1 MEAVILAGGLGTR
14 LRGVIGEIPKC
25 MAPVDGKPF
34 LQYQLEWLSRFDV
47 RHVVLS
53 VGYLR
58 EQVMDFIQGR
68 EWPFAVSFAIE
79 KEPLGTG
86 GGIRLAL
93 QKCKGKQVF
102 VLNGD
107 TFYNVDLN
115 ALSFTAP
122 VTLALKPMRDF
133 DRYGAVD
140 WDGDLVTGFR
150 EKKRCAEGLINGG
163 VYAIDRS
170 QLDMS
175 LFPKTFSFEREVLEP
190 LADYGLVAGEV
201 QEGYFIDIGV
211 PEDYARAQR
220 ELPEIQ
226 AVLKASDAVLAA
238 DADTLFLDRDG
249 VINRWL
255 PGDYVRAWDQFAFLP
270 GIRES
275 LRKWAAKFRHVIVVS
290 NQRGVGKGKMTQAEL
305 EAVHAR
311 MRAEITAAGGR
322 IDAIYTCSEL
332 AQDHPMRKPQT
343 GMFQAACRDFPD
355 IAPERSLMLGDSD
368 YDRAF
373 AANCGMGFVLME
385 TADLTLRFQA
395 AASSDSSGSPA

>member
-1 MEAVILAGGLGTR
+1 MEAIVLAGGLGTR

-34 LQYQLEWLSRFDV
+34 LQYQLEWLSRFDID
-47 RHVVLS
+47 HVVLS

-58 EQVMDFIQGR
+58 EQVMDFDKAH
-68 EWPFAVSFAIE
+68 EWPFKISWAVE

-93 QKCKGKQVF
+93 SKCKGKQAF

-107 TFYNVDLN
+107 TFYDVDL
-115 ALSFTAP
+115 STMHFTAP

-140 WDGDLVTGFR
+140 WDGDLVNAFR
-150 EKKRCAEGLINGG
+150 EKKYCAEGLINGG

-175 LFPKTFSFEREVLEP
+175 LFPKTFSFERDVLEP
-190 LADYGLVAGEV
+190 LTDYGLVAGEV
-201 QEGYFIDIGV
+201 QDGYFIDIGI

-226 AVLKASDAVLAA
+226 AVLKASEAVQASS
-238 DADTLFLDRDG
+238 ADTLFLDRDG

-255 PGDYVRAWDQFAFLP
+255 PGDYVRTWDQFVFLP
-270 GIRES
+270 GILES
-275 LRKWAAKFRHVIVVS
+275 LRKWAAHFRRIIIVS
-290 NQRGVGKGKMTQAEL
+290 NQRGVGKGKMSQEEL

-311 MRAEITAAGGR
+311 MLAEIGAAGGR

-332 AQDHPMRKPQT
+332 EKDHPMRKPQT
-343 GMFQAACRDFPD
+343 GMFRAACRDFPD

-373 AANCGMGFVLME
+373 AANCGMPFVLMD

-395 AASSDSSGSPA
+395 AASSDSSGSRA

>member
-1 MEAVILAGGLGTR
+1 MEAIVLAGGLGTR
-14 LRGVIGEIPKC
+14 LSGVIGEIPKC
-25 MAPVDGKPF
+25 MAPVGGKPF

-47 RHVVLS
+47 SHVVLS

-58 EQVMDFIQGR
+58 EQVMDFVNAR
-68 EWPFAVSFAIE
+68 EWPFKVSYAVE

-93 QKCKGKQVF
+93 SKCKGKQVY

-107 TFYNVDLN
+107 TFYNVDLR
-115 ALSFTAP
+115 ALTFTAP

-140 WDGDLVTGFR
+140 WDGDLVNAFK
-150 EKKRCAEGLINGG
+150 EKAYCADGLINGG
-163 VYAIDRS
+163 VYAIDCS

-175 LFPKTFSFEREVLEP
+175 LFPKSFSFEREVLEP
-190 LADYGLVAGEV
+190 LANYGLVAGEV
-201 QEGYFIDIGV
+201 QDGYFIDIGI

-226 AVLKASDAVLAA
+226 AVLKASDAVLAST
-238 DADTLFLDRDG
+238 ADTLFLDRDG
-249 VINRWL
+249 VVNRWL
-255 PGDYVRAWDQFAFLP
+255 PGDYVKTWDQFAFLP
-270 GIRES
+270 GILES
-275 LRKWAAKFRHVIVVS
+275 LRKWAAKFKHVIIVS
-290 NQRGVGKGKMTQAEL
+290 NQRGVGKGKMTREQL

-311 MRAEITAAGGR
+311 MLAEIAAAGGR

-332 AQDHPMRKPQT
+332 EQDHLMRKPQP
-343 GMFQAACRDFPD
+343 GMFLATCRDFPD

-368 YDRAF
+368 YDREF
-373 AANCGMGFVLME
+373 AANCGMPFVLME
-385 TADLTLRFQA
+385 TAEITLRA
-395 AASSDSSGSPA
+395 REGSSSDSSGSPA

>member
-1 MEAVILAGGLGTR
+1 MEAIILAGGLGTR

-25 MAPVDGKPF
+25 MAPVAGKPF
-34 LQYQLEWLSRFDV
+34 LQYQLEWLSRFGV
-47 RHVVLS
+47 RHVVFS
-53 VGYLR
+53 VGYLK
-58 EQVMDFIQGR
+58 EQVMDFVQGR
-68 EWPFAVSFAIE
+68 EWPFAVSFAVE

-93 QKCKGKQVF
+93 QKCREKQVF

-107 TFYNVDLN
+107 TFYNVDLRT
-115 ALSFTAP
+115 LSFTAP

-150 EKKRCAEGLINGG
+150 EKQYCAEGLINGG

-190 LADYGLVAGEV
+190 LTDYGLVAGEV
-201 QEGYFIDIGV
+201 QDGYFIDIGV

-226 AVLKASDAVLAA
+226 AVLKASDAVLSAE
-238 DADTLFLDRDG
+238 ADTLFLDRDG

-255 PGDYVRAWDQFAFLP
+255 PGDYVKSWDQFAFLP
-270 GIRES
+270 GIREC
-275 LRKWAAKFRHVIVVS
+275 LRKWAGRFRHVILVS
-290 NQRGVGKGKMTQAEL
+290 NQRGVGKGKMTGEQL
-305 EAVHAR
+305 EKVHAR
-311 MRAEITAAGGR
+311 MLSEIQAAGGR
-322 IDAIYTCSEL
+322 IDAVYTCTEL
-332 AQDHPMRKPQT
+332 EEDHPMRKPQP
-343 GMFQAACRDFPD
+343 GMFLEACRDFPD
-355 IAPERSLMLGDSD
+355 IAPERSLMLGDSES
-368 YDRAF
+368 DRHF
-373 AANCGMGFVLME
+373 AAGCGMPFVLME
-385 TADLTLRFQA
+385 TAELAMDRATT
-395 AASSDSSGSPA
+395 